1 METRPD
7 IRTAADGERNDP
19 LDGSA
24 GEILRAGRQQGGGR
38 ETKTED
44 AGAATAD
51 P

>member
-1 METRPD
+1 MKGRPKD
-7 IRTAADGERNDP
+7 LTQTSQSPGPAHYTIG
-19 LDGSA
+19 
-24 GEILRAGRQQGGGR
+24 AGRQQGGGR